1 MKPNIQDYFRYHYDG
16 SGNLQIS
23 IANEFVKELGWG
35 KDLELSFGGIRSMN
49 DWGTDPTLTI
59 HNKKEYKHPWYEK
72 TEDQPRR
79 QQPDVA

>member
-1 MKPNIQDYFRYHYDG
+1 MMVVE
-16 SGNLQIS
+16 SQIS
-23 IANEFVKELGWG
+23 ISNEFVKELGWG

>member
-1 MKPNIQDYFRYHYDG
+1 
-16 SGNLQIS
+16 
-23 IANEFVKELGWG
+23 
-35 KDLELSFGGIRSMN
+35 MN